1 MKGARKV
8 IAAASVLIL
17 VMLGA
22 AFTVGEAQENQSRL
36 AYARGQGTLR
46 VGDERFKINSV
57 IVKLMDDRRA
67 EITLVSEITIFLNGT
82 WSSHTDS
89 QQEVDLEVT
98 GGANP
103 GSLEGRG
110 KVFLSSDGKAV
121 TKLSLKGASRTSKRA
136 IEANFEGK

>member
-1 MKGARKV
+1 
-8 IAAASVLIL
+8 
-17 VMLGA
+17 
-22 AFTVGEAQENQSRL
+22 
-36 AYARGQGTLR
+36 
-46 VGDERFKINSV
+46 
-57 IVKLMDDRRA
+57 MDDRRA